1 MNLSKYLKKI
11 FLKNNFII
19 FLKKEIDPRPY
30 LQETEDNKDFESY
43 SDCFPWRTDSNFIT
57 HFRFFNLLGIF
68 YNINRENI
76 TIEIQIFSKFN
87 KLLKKLYISEIKEN
101 NEFII
106 SKEFL
111 DLEDYG
117 FFNIFHKVKNTN
129 ELLTVA
135 KTKIQDKSYVGF
147 SRPGNVPS
155 FVHGNIPIKA
165 NNKKTIST
173 TDLVYKSFFMNKI
186 YNLQCSFNDH
196 VLAELFFSNPS
207 SKKIKFS
214 IEDTTHV
221 LQPYNSKIIRV
232 KKLNSL
238 IKIKSNCSFLRPYV
252 FVYNKIFFDC
262 YHS

>member
-11 FLKNNFII
+11 FLKNNFLI
-19 FLKKEIDPRPY
+19 FIKKEIDPRPF
-30 LQETEDNKDFESY
+30 LQDGEDNKDFESY
-43 SDCFPWRTDSNFIT
+43 SDCFPWRTDSNFKT
-57 HFRFFNLLGIF
+57 HFRFFNLLSIF
-68 YNINRENI
+68 YNIKRENI

-87 KLLKKLYISEIKEN
+87 KLLKKLYMSEIKEK

-129 ELLTVA
+129 ELSTVA
-135 KTKIQDKSYVGF
+135 MTKIQDKSYVGF
-147 SRPGNVPS
+147 SRLSNVPT

-165 NNKKTIST
+165 KNNKAISK

-186 YNLQCSFNDH
+186 YNLQCSFIDH
-196 VLAELFFSNPS
+196 VSAELFFSNPS
-207 SKKIKFS
+207 SKQIKFT
-214 IEDTTHV
+214 IENTTFE
-221 LQPYNSKIIRV
+221 LPPYNSKIIKL

-252 FVYNKIFFDC
+252 FAYNKNFFDC